1 MNYIELINL
10 FWQTRRRV
18 RLSSVEADLYF
29 FLLQECNT
37 QNWEN
42 PFECPNGLI
51 CVSIGMS
58 EPTLI
63 DARNRLQQKGFIEF
77 VKGKR
82 RAQSPVYTLLNLN
95 NFSKNFSKSFSK
107 NFSKTHS
114 KTADTPLIGEKQK
127 QKQKPPISPPKSE
140 DAELPLETSGN
151 GDSGSTVNSE
161 KTNIASK
168 PDIDKSADSPMA
180 SKHTIPENRTEAAGI
195 SNEIPDAVNLSPE
208 GEIGKNK
215 AQKTDV
221 RFFAEVVK
229 FYNDTCQSLR
239 PVKILT
245 DKRRAAVSARLREH
259 GREAVF
265 NVIRAAGRSSFLA
278 GQNTRGWTADFDWI
292 FRPENFVK
300 VLEGKYENKEK
311 SQQYGTESNRQINER
326 LVVGRNFEVF

>member
-77 VKGKR
+77 VKGTR

-95 NFSKNFSKSFSK
+95 NFSKNFSKTFSKSFSK
-107 NFSKTHS
+107 SFSKTHS
-114 KTADTPLIGEKQK
+114 KTADTPLIREKQK
-127 QKQKPPISPPKSE
+127 QKQPPISPPKSE

-151 GDSGSTVNSE
+151 GNSG
-161 KTNIASK
+161 KPNIPGK
-168 PDIDKSADSPMA
+168 PEIEDI
-180 SKHTIPENRTEAAGI
+180 
-195 SNEIPDAVNLSPE
+195 
-208 GEIGKNK
+208 
-215 AQKTDV
+215 
-221 RFFAEVVK
+221 VK

-239 PVKILT
+239 PIKILT

-300 VLEGKYENKEK
+300 VSEGKYENKEK
-311 SQQYGTESNRQINER
+311 SQQYGSENNRQINER
-326 LVVGRNFEVF
+326 LAVPSNYEVF

>member
-58 EPTLI
+58 GPTLI

-77 VKGKR
+77 VKGNR

-95 NFSKNFSKSFSK
+95 NFSKNFSKTFSKSFSK

-114 KTADTPLIGEKQK
+114 KTADTPLIGGKQK
-127 QKQKPPISPPKSE
+127 QKQPSESPPKPE
-140 DAELPLETSGN
+140 DAELPLGTSG
-151 GDSGSTVNSE
+151 
-161 KTNIASK
+161 KPNIPDK
-168 PDIDKSADSPMA
+168 PEIDK
-180 SKHTIPENRTEAAGI
+180 I
-195 SNEIPDAVNLSPE
+195 
-208 GEIGKNK
+208 
-215 AQKTDV
+215 
-221 RFFAEVVK
+221 VK

-259 GREAVF
+259 GRDAVF
-265 NVIRAAGRSSFLA
+265 DVIRAAGRSSFLA

-292 FRPENFVK
+292 FRLENFVK
-300 VLEGKYENKEK
+300 ALEGKYENKEK
-311 SQQYGTESNRQINER
+311 SQQYGSESNRQINER
-326 LVVGRNFEVF
+326 LAVGSHYEEF

>member
-95 NFSKNFSKSFSK
+95 NFSKNFSKTFSKTFSK

-140 DAELPLETSGN
+140 DAELPFG
-151 GDSGSTVNSE
+151 NSE
-161 KTNIASK
+161 NGNSGKPNIPGK
-168 PDIDKSADSPMA
+168 P
-180 SKHTIPENRTEAAGI
+180 
-195 SNEIPDAVNLSPE
+195 EIE
-208 GEIGKNK
+208 EI
-215 AQKTDV
+215 V
-221 RFFAEVVK
+221 R

-239 PVKILT
+239 PVKTLT
-245 DKRRAAVSARLREH
+245 DKRREAVSARLREH

-265 NVIRAAGRSSFLA
+265 DVIRAAGRSSFLA
-278 GQNTRGWTADFDWI
+278 GQNTREWTADFDWI
-292 FRPENFVK
+292 FRPVNFVK

-311 SQQYGTESNRQINER
+311 SQQYGSESNRQINER
-326 LVVGRNFEVF
+326 LAVPSHYEVF